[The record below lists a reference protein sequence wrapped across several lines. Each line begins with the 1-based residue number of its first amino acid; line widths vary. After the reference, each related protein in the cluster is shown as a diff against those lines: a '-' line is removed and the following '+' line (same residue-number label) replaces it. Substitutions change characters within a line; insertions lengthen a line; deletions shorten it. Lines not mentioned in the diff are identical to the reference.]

1 MEKAQDNEIEQ
12 TQPQP
17 VQSRPNEN
25 GMVHVDAFVKIKDP
39 NTDEVFY
46 EGRA

>member
-1 MEKAQDNEIEQ
+1 MEKPQDTEINQ
-12 TQPQP
+12 TKPQP

-25 GMVHVDAFVKIKDP
+25 GIVQVDAFVKIKDP